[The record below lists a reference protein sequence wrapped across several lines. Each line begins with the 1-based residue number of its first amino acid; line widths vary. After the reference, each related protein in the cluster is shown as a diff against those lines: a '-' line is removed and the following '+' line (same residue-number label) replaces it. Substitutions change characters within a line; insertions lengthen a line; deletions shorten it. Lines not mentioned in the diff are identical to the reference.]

1 MIPNHEAVISFGGK
15 QGVNLYA
22 TVTCSLFVQIKKFC
36 EYVIVTVVTYE
47 RVLKQPRHMH
57 ESKNETCIRTFIM
70 ISTTLNPPGP
80 LTGL

>member
-1 MIPNHEAVISFGGK
+1 MISFGGK

-22 TVTCSLFVQIKKFC
+22 TVTHNSFVKIKNFC

-47 RVLKQPRHMH
+47 RVLKQPRHMY
-57 ESKNETCIRTFIM
+57 ENKNETCIRTFIM
-70 ISTTLNPPGP
+70 ISTTLNLSGP